1 MALNMRLMSPSTPF
15 SLFRRPAKAA
25 AAKVQQRQKAMTS
38 LPPTTNPRGELV
50 FSHRVDKSFRDG
62 YDKYRAA
69 FERKRTQALAAKSTR
84 TPQVN
89 SNIPRD
95 VNREAVRERES
106 RESREAQSHTRN
118 ESFSFIL
125 KDNTSIKSPPRH

>member
-25 AAKVQQRQKAMTS
+25 KVASQQRQKAMSS

-69 FERKRTQALAAKSTR
+69 FERKRTQALAAKNTSKM
-84 TPQVN
+84 PQVN
-89 SNIPRD
+89 VNIPRQTAPH
-95 VNREAVRERES
+95 N
-106 RESREAQSHTRN
+106 RN
-118 ESFSFIL
+118 ESFSFL
-125 KDNTSIKSPPRH
+125 LNDKAAKQ